1 MGLGSV
7 AQWAMAISL
16 LFVVRGHQMIQLDGD
31 PNNLAGPDFRIDQK
45 GVSLDSSTQTVGLS
59 IRKQSNAAN
68 QWLLQSITNHFKNPR
83 IRNN

>member
-1 MGLGSV
+1 
-7 AQWAMAISL
+7 
-16 LFVVRGHQMIQLDGD
+16 MIQLDGD

-68 QWLLQSITNHFKNPR
+68 Q
-83 IRNN
+83 